1 MSRTA
6 LAAQQLRTPEER
18 ARSIDAALDRNMYS
32 ESGGITLWRG
42 AQLARGG
49 GRTIDTG
56 YASLSTELP
65 GGGWPLGALTEMM
78 LQQTGIGELRL
89 LAPAL
94 AATKR
99 PITLVQ
105 PPQEPNAPGLAYVGV
120 PLENTLLLRP
130 KTTADSLWSA
140 EQILRAGTCGA
151 LLFWQNHVKAEWLRR
166 LQVVAKSSETLF
178 VVFRPL
184 AAAMDP
190 SPAELRLSVRP
201 TTDGVSVEVVK
212 RKGPAA
218 AQPIVVELHP
228 SPVLLSRHARTRRP
242 ATVSRRSLAETT
254 SA

>member
-1 MSRTA
+1 MGA
-6 LAAQQLRTPEER
+6 LPARVEEIHP
-18 ARSIDAALDRNMYS
+18 SI
-32 ESGGITLWRG
+32 WRG

-49 GRTIDTG
+49 ARTVDTG
-56 YASLSTELP
+56 YPGLSRELP
-65 GGGWPLGALTEMM
+65 GGGWPLGALTEIM

-89 LAPAL
+89 LSPAL
-94 AATKR
+94 AAMKR
-99 PITLVQ
+99 PIALVQ
-105 PPQEPNAPGLAYVGV
+105 PPQDPNALGLAYVGV

-151 LLFWQNHVKAEWLRR
+151 LLVWQNHVKTEWLRR

-190 SPAELRLSVRP
+190 SPAELRLSLRP
-201 TTDGVSVEVVK
+201 STDGVSIEVVK

-218 AQPIVVELHP
+218 AGPIMVELRP
-228 SPVLLSRHARTRRP
+228 SPVLLSRHMKSRRP
-242 ATVSRRSLAETT
+242 ARVGRRLGETVPA
-254 SA
+254 